1 MSFGLFYIYSFKA
14 LVKTLNN
21 LVPNISKCFCFFLV
35 YRSGKGWILLTHRKP
50 RLKHLICYS
59 LNSSGSWYCPWTD
72 CRAWSGATA
81 SDQAPKARDVP
92 SREREC
98 PQGSMRH
105 YQVQLLREI
114 GSWRHLVADLLL
126 NKDNFPEFDKDFPVK
141 VFKDT
146 IGAFLEERKLEN

>member
-114 GSWRHLVADLLL
+114 WKLKTPCGGFA
-126 NKDNFPEFDKDFPVK
+126 
-141 VFKDT
+141 T
-146 IGAFLEERKLEN
+146 IVHHPLYWGLQGCCWSLSSPQISD